1 MQTEQLYQMGI
12 CISYDKVMEL
22 EDRLAAA
29 VCARFDEDGV
39 VSPSNLRKNIF
50 TIGALDNLD
59 HNPSSTTSHSS
70 FHGTAISIFQ
80 IPTKTNP
87 GDARRPVKIAA
98 GEQGKCSI
106 PEDYATVPAVAL
118 KTSKIYIS

>member
-1 MQTEQLYQMGI
+1 
-12 CISYDKVMEL
+12 MEL

-29 VCARFDEDGV
+29 VCARFDEDDV

-80 IPTKTNP
+80 IPTKINR

-118 KTSKIYIS
+118 KTSNISIS